1 MHAAFFDSGYVHIN
15 SSVVTE
21 HLHAEVQFR
30 RLGTRSNGVLFVFF
44 SAAPTPTSDY
54 FAVILRSGQLLS
66 VIKFG
71 DDKAVLAHNELSVPA
86 LHWHRL
92 VIGLQQTNLTLKL
105 PDVSITSVRNIQG
118 FSRQSS
124 PSIFK
129 QLYVGGIPEE
139 NYSLFPDLPT
149 YSAYQGC
156 MRSLLVMSTDVSFLA
171 FDENRLDS
179 LRVQSGNCCREASP
193 PCQLEHRRPV
203 IIPSSCPFS
212 QFNFS
217 WSEVSVIAERVQVS
231 EGGKTALDT
240 TIFTMDIPEDGA
252 DVWVQLEPLVTKAM
266 VLQLVTLPQHGS
278 IKENQGSTEIVERFV
293 YQTLA
298 ASSTFYFHDGSE
310 TTQDSFTLQ
319 LNVTCEGFVVL
330 SKMLVFPIFIQPQN
344 DPPRVL
350 QLNTLR
356 LAIGTRR
363 IFTPNIL
370 NVSDPDSEM
379 GSISFEVTDKLTS
392 GRFEKVSIPGENI
405 RRFYQEDI
413 LNETIAFQHFY
424 SSGVSP
430 FAILLVMSDGG
441 SVENVHVPVEPYEG
455 EINVVNRTC
464 LKVIE
469 GSRET
474 LQSRNLGVVSNF
486 EDQKPDMWFTL
497 QSLPS
502 QGVIQLLVASADVV
516 VWETLKE
523 GDRFSRLDIL
533 LNQVRYAHNS
543 SGVEFPHLKDWFNV
557 SMSSYEAPGPSIH
570 QCIEVIPQQYL
581 EQSRLEVVTR
591 ALNLSEGG
599 SVVIGPNHIEVS
611 SVHVCV
617 WGGRCKLYEF
627 GIIVYCML
635 PLCVCACV
643 RACVVCA

>member
-21 HLHAEVQFR
+21 HLRAEVQFR
-30 RLGTRSNGVLFVFF
+30 RLGTRSDGVLFVFF
-44 SAAPTPTSDY
+44 SATPSSDY
-54 FAVILRSGQLLS
+54 FAVVLRSGQLLS

-92 VIGLQQTNLTLKL
+92 VIDLHQTNVTLKL
-105 PDVSITSVRNIQG
+105 PDVSISSVRNIQG

-129 QLYVGGIPEE
+129 QLYLGGIPEE
-139 NYSLFPDLPT
+139 KYGLFPDLPT
-149 YSAYQGC
+149 YTAYQGC
-156 MRSLLVMSTDVSFLA
+156 MRSLVVMSTNVSFLA

-179 LRVQSGNCCREASP
+179 LRVQSGNCCLEASP
-193 PCQLEHRRPV
+193 PCQPEHRRPV

-217 WSEVSVIAERVQVS
+217 WSEISVIARHVQVS
-231 EGGKTALDT
+231 EGGKTVLDT
-240 TIFTMDIPEDGA
+240 TIFTMGIPEDVA
-252 DVWVQLEPLVTKAM
+252 DIWVQLKPLATKAM
-266 VLQLVTLPQHGS
+266 VLQVVTLPRHGS
-278 IKENQGSTEIVERFV
+278 IKENQRSTEIVGHFV

-298 ASSTFYFHDGSE
+298 ASSIFYFHDGSE

-350 QLNTLR
+350 QLSTLR
-356 LAIGTRR
+356 LAVGTRR
-363 IFTPNIL
+363 TLTPNIL
-370 NVSDPDSEM
+370 NVSDPDSGM
-379 GSISFEVTDKLTS
+379 SRISFEVTDKLTS
-392 GRFEKVSIPGENI
+392 GRFEKVSSPGESI

-413 LNETIAFQHFY
+413 HNGTIVFQHFY

-430 FAILLVMSDGG
+430 FAVLLVMSDGG
-441 SVENVHVPVEPYEG
+441 SVENVHVTVGPYEG

-469 GSRET
+469 GSREL
-474 LQSRNLGVVSNF
+474 LQSRNLGVASNF

-502 QGVIQLLVASADVV
+502 QGAIQLLVASADIE

-533 LNQVRYAHNS
+533 QNQVRYMHNS
-543 SGVEFPHLKDWFNV
+543 SGVEFPHLKDWFNASV
-557 SMSSYEAPGPSIH
+557 SSYEAPGPSIR
-570 QCIEVIPQQYL
+570 QCIEVIPQRYL
-581 EQSRLEVVTR
+581 EQSRLDVVTR

-611 SVHVCV
+611 SVRVFVCV
-617 WGGRCKLYEF
+617 WGG
-627 GIIVYCML
+627 GGAVSCMTL
-635 PLCVCACV
+635 E
-643 RACVVCA
+643 